1 MATRI
6 TPFTRPGSA
15 SFYSMSDKPSPPT
28 PDPVWELLRQA
39 SPPKAGPRFVD
50 DTLRTARAEP
60 QSGRPGA
67 ADSGGWPKLF
77 GWRFATA
84 GGLTAAAAAIL
95 WVVNIGPD
103 EPARDDATAGTPHSS
118 RTSESLQTPPATGGT
133 GHASDS
139 LALLDDAVATEAL
152 SYAAEDPGAFTD
164 AELVS
169 LIAY

>member
-1 MATRI
+1 
-6 TPFTRPGSA
+6 
-15 SFYSMSDKPSPPT
+15 MSDTPSPPT

-67 ADSGGWPKLF
+67 ADSGGWRKLF

-84 GGLTAAAAAIL
+84 GGLTATAAAIL
-95 WVVNIGPD
+95 LVVNIGPD
-103 EPARDDATAGTPHSS
+103 EPVRDDATAGTPHSS
-118 RTSESLQTPPATGGT
+118 RPSDSLQTPPATGG
-133 GHASDS
+133 ASDS